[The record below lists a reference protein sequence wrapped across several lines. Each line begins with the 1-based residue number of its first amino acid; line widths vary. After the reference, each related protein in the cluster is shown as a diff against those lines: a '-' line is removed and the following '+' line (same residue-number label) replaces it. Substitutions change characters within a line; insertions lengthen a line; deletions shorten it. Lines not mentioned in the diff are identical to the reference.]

1 MISSCISSITSP
13 KISKLIML
21 TNKLISTAITLRDT
35 LARVHTYFW
44 LLNRDKELMGKLPL
58 VTAHLF
64 QRFILLTSRK
74 LLTCQVRLT
83 AASTPDA

>member
-44 LLNRDKELMGKLPL
+44 LPNRDKELMGKLPL

-64 QRFILLTSRK
+64 QRFIFNL
-74 LLTCQVRLT
+74 QE
-83 AASTPDA
+83 TPYLPGQADCNIYP